1 MKKIEFL
8 DARTVALVIA
18 IGLAI
23 MVHPAFLLI
32 GSALTI
38 FVLIETVLE
47 AVSSLAYHARPVH
60 RHP

>member
-32 GSALTI
+32 GFALTI
-38 FVLIETVLE
+38 FGLIETVLE
-47 AVSSLAYHARPVH
+47 AESSLADHARPVH